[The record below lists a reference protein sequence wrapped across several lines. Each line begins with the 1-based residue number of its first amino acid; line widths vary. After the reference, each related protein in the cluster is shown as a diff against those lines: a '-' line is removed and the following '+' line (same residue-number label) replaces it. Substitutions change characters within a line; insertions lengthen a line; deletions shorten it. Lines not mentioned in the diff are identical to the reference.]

1 MVLTVNDHVFIRA
14 NLITVFV
21 RMLFF
26 FADVDDCFHALSTPI
41 SSRVF
46 KIIIGSFTGRI

>member
-26 FADVDDCFHALSTPI
+26 ADVDDRFHALSAPI

-46 KIIIGSFTGRI
+46 KIIIGSFPGRI